1 MTKITNL
8 IQKNLLKLYINN
20 NPSNPT
26 NLKKRLKVGQNDLE
40 KLSFP
45 LRFFKNLSVG
55 DFGCGT
61 GEFSFLAAKNGAKVE
76 AFDFNKWSIKIAKEN
91 SKKLRI
97 KNCNFYE
104 KDFFAIKKKF
114 DFVICTGVLHHLPNP
129 YKGLKHLTSRVKK
142 NGFLFVG
149 FGLDSSNISHNL
161 MKLIVRNWGKSD
173 YDIKKTSKYLFKNH
187 INRSM
192 KFGLRKEDS
201 VIADQFINTQHYYL
215 NIKKIFN
222 IIRKNFFKLHSSW
235 PPIFF
240 PRGDSL
246 RNDTLKINNFISS
259 ELMWSTKTI
268 DDKIRLKNFSIKNNK
283 KLQLFNNFKKTLNHN
298 KNKSIYECL
307 KKKNFSSLTSKIT
320 YIKRLEHDFDLNEH
334 IIRFYNELSGLLFF
348 FSKKRKLHEAK
359 KEISKK
365 KYIFKG
371 TNGLG
376 INYFI
381 FRKN

>member
-1 MTKITNL
+1 MKKITNL
-8 IQKNLLKLYINN
+8 IQKKLLKLYINN

-26 NLKKRLKVGQNDLE
+26 NLKKRLKIGQNDLE

-91 SKKLRI
+91 SKKLGI

-104 KDFFAIKKKF
+104 KDFFEIKKKF
-114 DFVICTGVLHHLPNP
+114 DFVICTGVLHHLPDP
-129 YKGLKHLTSRVKK
+129 YKGLKHLASRVKK

-187 INRSM
+187 IDRSM
-192 KFGLRKEDS
+192 KFGLRKEDA
-201 VIADQFINTQHYYL
+201 VITDQFINTQHYFL
-215 NIKKIFN
+215 NMKKIIN
-222 IIRKNFFKLHSSW
+222 ITKKNFSLHSSW
-235 PPIFF
+235 PPNFF

-268 DDKIRLKNFSIKNNK
+268 DDKIRLKNFSIKNDK
-283 KLQLFNNFKKTLNHN
+283 KLQLFSNFKKTLNHN
-298 KNKSIYECL
+298 INKSIYEFL
-307 KKKNFSSLTSKIT
+307 KKKK
-320 YIKRLEHDFDLNEH
+320 
-334 IIRFYNELSGLLFF
+334 FF
-348 FSKKRKLHEAK
+348 KFNK
-359 KEISKK
+359 
-365 KYIFKG
+365 
-371 TNGLG
+371 
-376 INYFI
+376 
-381 FRKN
+381 